1 MSKETIY
8 IEPGEIFSYGYDP
21 NHLAVLIHFDGY
33 KAGAD
38 GADEFMI
45 DFPMHQDYYDAMKF
59 YCSQYEKYMLD
70 KFAEK

>member
-8 IEPGEIFSYGYDP
+8 IMPAEIFSYGYDP
-21 NHLAVLIHFDGY
+21 KQLSVLLHFEGYRAEQDGSE
-33 KAGAD
+33 
-38 GADEFMI
+38 EFMI
-45 DFPMHQDYYDAMKF
+45 DIPMHEDYYDAMKF